1 MKSMKLSAIV
11 LGLAAASAFAQAA
24 PAAAPAAQPAA
35 PAAPAAPAQGFA
47 TAPQMQS
54 NGDDDLPF

>member
-24 PAAAPAAQPAA
+24 PAAAPAAAQP
-35 PAAPAAPAQGFA
+35 
-47 TAPQMQS
+47 
-54 NGDDDLPF
+54 LPHSPLLIPPP